1 MIECIAPTL
10 ERASEVVRT
19 TKQYLLHYGYPNR
32 LSTGGNIAFP
42 FTPPEVSIGT
52 AYKFS
57 VYHII
62 DIHGDENL
70 FEPSVIEL

>member
-1 MIECIAPTL
+1 
-10 ERASEVVRT
+10 
-19 TKQYLLHYGYPNR
+19 LHYGYPNR

-52 AYKFS
+52 AYKFN